1 MIHPYLLAVLWLGTL
16 VTLVAGALEWRR
28 IVSLDRRAQ
37 ADFERWYHELPEE
50 VETDFDALE
59 QHCQTVAVDVKRQA
73 STLLN
78 NSESVIKSVDDIKAR
93 LTPTKE
99 PA

>member
-28 IVSLDRRAQ
+28 IVSFDRRAQ

-50 VETDFDALE
+50 TDVDALE
-59 QHCQTVAVDVKRQA
+59 QRVQTVAVDVKHEA

-78 NSESVIKSVDDIKAR
+78 NSESVVKSVEDLKAR
-93 LTPTKE
+93 ITKDTP
-99 PA
+99 

>member
-1 MIHPYLLAVLWLGTL
+1 VIHPYLLAVLWLGTL
-16 VTLVAGALEWRR
+16 MTLVAGALEWRR

-37 ADFERWYHELPEE
+37 ADFERWHHELPDE
-50 VETDFDALE
+50 VETDFDFDAFE
-59 QHCQTVAVDVKRQA
+59 QHLQTVDVKHEA

>member
-1 MIHPYLLAVLWLGTL
+1 MIHPYLLTVLWLGTL

-28 IVSLDRRAQ
+28 IVSFDRRAQ

-59 QHCQTVAVDVKRQA
+59 QHFQTVDVKREA